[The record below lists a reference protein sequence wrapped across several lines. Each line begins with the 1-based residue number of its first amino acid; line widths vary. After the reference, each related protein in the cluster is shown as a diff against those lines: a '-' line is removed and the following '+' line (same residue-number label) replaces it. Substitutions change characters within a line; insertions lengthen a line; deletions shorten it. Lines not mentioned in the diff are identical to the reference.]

1 MKKLFNTLSQQG
13 KRKYFV
19 EKGRKKDFST
29 RKTEKVFNT
38 KLYCVKRNFFKIQ
51 TGIKQEKFSF
61 YTAFS
66 TGVEKVVEKWVGSVE
81 IFYCP
86 KISFLISLISAL
98 TIGSL
103 MTLAAMRL

>member
-38 KLYCVKRNFFKIQ
+38 KLYCVKRIFLKY
-51 TGIKQEKFSF
+51 KQESNRRSSLFTLLFPQVLKRLWKSGWAVWKSF
-61 YTAFS
+61 T
-66 TGVEKVVEKWVGSVE
+66 V
-81 IFYCP
+81 P
-86 KISFLISLISAL
+86 KYPF
-98 TIGSL
+98 
-103 MTLAAMRL
+103 